1 MNAPTVTVAAG
12 FHHAGDAAMRLIHGG
27 NPRHFAYTFENF
39 SHPYVEALISQL
51 NRHSVAGML
60 DPKFLRSLEDS
71 LYFNAEYPAH
81 ADSTTEVRSH
91 PREIDVSPG
100 GAYSTYNWELFYHI
114 PVAIAV
120 HLSKNQRFAEA
131 QRWFHH
137 VFDPTCTDDAPAPQR
152 WWKFVAFRHGDT
164 TNIEA
169 LLELLGTPDD
179 ELTPRQI
186 TRKQWVHNSY
196 EAILSKPFDPHGV
209 ARARPLAY
217 QYYVVMQYLSNLIAW
232 GDSLF
237 LQYTIETVNEAS
249 MLYVLAANILGP
261 RPEKVPQHASSPAKS
276 FAQLKKA
283 QREAMGSTLI
293 ELETQIP
300 FNSTLPGPPHK
311 SGKDGQNGSLYGLGE
326 SLYFCVPR
334 NETLLRYWDTV
345 ADRLFKIRHCMDI
358 TGVVRP
364 LALWDPPIDPGMLI
378 KARAAGIDIG
388 SIVSGLNQPVGPLR
402 SLILIQKATELCGEL
417 KSLGGA
423 LLSAWEKGDA
433 EQLALLRQSHEIKL
447 EQRAQDVRFLQW
459 KQAKEATD
467 ALLKSRETTLERY
480 KYYLR
485 LLGQTPDPSAAPD
498 TLKADR
504 RKLTEENFDDAY
516 SALVSE
522 YDKTI
527 TLEAFPAINWANGN
541 APSTQAGASS
551 SGQLYLTDNENAELN
566 THMRTARDTGFAASV
581 ANAIAAVLTFIPE
594 INVDLHFWG
603 VGGDSK
609 VTGGSKLSDAVK
621 IGADVLQMIAAC
633 ERDAAG
639 IAGKTASYERRADDW
654 TLQANLAAHELVQM
668 GRQIIGSLIAE
679 QVAEHEYQN
688 AKTQL
693 ANSQEVDHRLR
704 TKFTSADLYGWM
716 QGEIARVY
724 YDFYRFAVDVAR
736 RAERTMKRELMRP
749 ELDQTD
755 FIQFNYWD
763 TGRKGLLSGEA
774 LFLDLKRMEMAY
786 HDNNKRELELTRH
799 VSLRQLDPRALIML
813 RTTGTCTVS
822 VPEWLYD
829 LDAPGCYMRRIKTVA
844 LSLPSVVGPYT
855 SVSCVLTLQ
864 RSTIRV
870 SSLASSGY
878 ARDADNSD
886 DRFVDYLG
894 STDEIV
900 TSGAVNDSGMF
911 ETNLHEERFLP
922 FEGAGAIS
930 TWRLEL
936 PSQVRAFDY
945 MTISDAILHI
955 RFTARYGGDALGQK
969 ATKELQQALTD
980 DSASPLALLLS
991 LPHDFP
997 VEWIAFVNGKGDLAI
1012 PIGPNLFP
1020 YLTQGRHVQIDSLI
1034 AFAPGNDGKLSQH
1047 TFDVPSEFSD
1057 GIGGVP
1063 QTLTLHPDGKVLAR
1077 SANAEV
1083 FLIAQYHLG
1092 GPLRTAGSGSQT
1104 Q

>member
-12 FHHAGDAAMRLIHGG
+12 FHYAGDAAMRLIHGG
-27 NPRHFAYTFENF
+27 NPHHFAYTFENL

-51 NRHSVAGML
+51 NRHSVAGIL

-71 LYFNAEYPAH
+71 LYFNAEYPPH

-152 WWKFVAFRHGDT
+152 WWKFIAFRHGDT

-179 ELTPRQI
+179 ELTPQQVN
-186 TRKQWVHNSY
+186 RKQWVYNSY
-196 EAILSKPFDPHGV
+196 EAILSKPFDPHAV

-217 QYYVVMQYLSNLIAW
+217 QYYVVMKYLSNLIAW

-249 MLYVLAANILGP
+249 MHYVLAANILGP
-261 RPEKVPQHASSPAKS
+261 HPEKVPQHASSPAKS

-334 NETLLRYWDTV
+334 NDTLLRYWDTV

-402 SLILIQKATELCGEL
+402 SLVLIQKATELCGEV

-459 KQAKEATD
+459 KQAQEATD

-485 LLGQTPDPSAAPD
+485 LLGQTPDSTTVPD
-498 TLKADR
+498 SLKADR

-516 SALVSE
+516 SALVGE

-541 APSTQAGASS
+541 APSNQAGASS
-551 SGQLYLTDNENAELN
+551 SGQLYLTDSENADIN
-566 THMRTARDTGFAASV
+566 THQKTARDTGLAASILH
-581 ANAIAAVLTFIPE
+581 ATSLPVLPIPSM
-594 INVDLHFWG
+594 NVNLHFWG
-603 VGGDSK
+603 MGVHSKIFGGD
-609 VTGGSKLSDAVK
+609 TLSEAVR
-621 IGADVLQMIAAC
+621 ITAEGMQMVSAT
-633 ERDAAG
+633 ERGTAEIVA
-639 IAGKTASYERRADDW
+639 KTASYERRADDW
-654 TLQANLAAHELVQM
+654 RLQANLAAHELMQM

-693 ANSQEVDHRLR
+693 ANSQEVDQKLR
-704 TKFTSADLYGWM
+704 AKFTNAELYGWM
-716 QGEIARVY
+716 QGEIARIY
-724 YDFYRFAVDVAR
+724 YDFYRFAVDIAR

-755 FIQFNYWD
+755 FIRFNYWD

-774 LFLDLKRMEMAY
+774 LFLDLKRMEMAH
-786 HDNNKRELELTRH
+786 HDNNKRELELTRN
-799 VSLRQLDPRALIML
+799 VSLRQLDPHALIML

-822 VPEWLYD
+822 IPERLYD

-855 SVSCVLTLQ
+855 SVNCVLTLQ

-878 ARDADNSD
+878 ARDADNPD

-911 ETNLHEERFLP
+911 ETNLRDERFLP

-945 MTISDAILHI
+945 MTISDLILHI
-955 RFTARYGGDALGQK
+955 RYTARDGGAALAAK
-969 ATKELQQALTD
+969 ATKELVQALQD
-980 DSASPLALLLS
+980 ASTSRLMLLLN
-991 LPHDFP
+991 LRHDFP
-997 VEWIAFVNGKGDLAI
+997 VEWAAFAGGTGDLVI
-1012 PIGPNLFP
+1012 PIRAILFP
-1020 YLTQGRHVQIDSLI
+1020 YLAQGRRVAIDGLVL
-1034 AFAPGNDGKLSQH
+1034 FAAGKDGKLVQL
-1047 TFDVPSEFSD
+1047 TVDAPSELSD
-1057 GIGGVP
+1057 GVGSTPIP
-1063 QTLTLHPDGKVLAR
+1063 LTLHRDAKVMTR
-1077 SANAEV
+1077 SANAHV
-1083 FLIAQYHLG
+1083 FLVIQYHLG
-1092 GPLRTAGSGSQT
+1092 SPLHDSGAG
-1104 Q
+1104 